1 MTLVQG
7 VVLFIFVKLI
17 SDFIGFTTISYL
29 MNQVINY
36 GAIAAVVIFAPELRS
51 ALETFGRTP
60 QHFLQSKEV
69 SSDEKLVQ
77 AFVKAVK
84 YMSPR
89 KIGALVSIEQ
99 TQTLQEQIATG
110 IPLDAVVTGEL
121 LINIFIPNTP
131 LHDGAVIIRDNKVAT
146 ACSYLPLTE
155 SNKISKE
162 FGTRH
167 RAAIGLSEQTDALTF
182 VVSEETGAIS
192 IAYKGN
198 FIHDLSVQEFEQ
210 ELSLILLKEQEPR
223 QSFFQRWIGGSK
235 KMKCFVNFFK
245 NDRLWQIL
253 VALFFAVVLFF
264 TAWSG
269 NAQNKQNS
277 SSASNTFT
285 QTIESVPVDIK
296 YDSDKYFISGYSY
309 DAEVYLTA
317 TTQLALTTETS
328 SDTRH
333 FKLVADLSNLGQGTS
348 RVPIQVKD
356 LPAGMSAQVS
366 PSTLTATIGKKAS
379 KTFDVVANITSDKLA
394 NGYEV
399 KKVSLDATKVEV
411 TSSED
416 IINQIDHVQAVLEG
430 DSNLSEDYDGN
441 LVLQAVSTNGTVLAS
456 SISPAKVHAK
466 ISLRKLSKSVPVK
479 VELTGDKASNVSSI
493 SYSFNRGHVTIV
505 GSQEAMD
512 KIDSITV
519 PMDISQVTKDTS
531 KTIDLKAE
539 GVTVQ
544 PGTVKVNLKVTQ
556 K

>member
-1 MTLVQG
+1 
-7 VVLFIFVKLI
+7 
-17 SDFIGFTTISYL
+17 
-29 MNQVINY
+29 
-36 GAIAAVVIFAPELRS
+36 
-51 ALETFGRTP
+51 
-60 QHFLQSKEV
+60 
-69 SSDEKLVQ
+69 
-77 AFVKAVK
+77 
-84 YMSPR
+84 
-89 KIGALVSIEQ
+89 
-99 TQTLQEQIATG
+99 
-110 IPLDAVVTGEL
+110 
-121 LINIFIPNTP
+121 
-131 LHDGAVIIRDNKVAT
+131 
-146 ACSYLPLTE
+146 
-155 SNKISKE
+155 
-162 FGTRH
+162 
-167 RAAIGLSEQTDALTF
+167 
-182 VVSEETGAIS
+182 
-192 IAYKGN
+192 
-198 FIHDLSVQEFEQ
+198 
-210 ELSLILLKEQEPR
+210 
-223 QSFFQRWIGGSK
+223 
-235 KMKCFVNFFK
+235 
-245 NDRLWQIL
+245 
-253 VALFFAVVLFF
+253 
-264 TAWSG
+264 
-269 NAQNKQNS
+269 
-277 SSASNTFT
+277 
-285 QTIESVPVDIK
+285 
-296 YDSDKYFISGYSY
+296 SDKYFISGYSY

-399 KKVSLDATKVEV
+399 KKVSLDNTKVEV

-493 SYSFNRGHVTIV
+493 SYSFDRGHVTIV

-519 PMDISQVTKDTS
+519 PVDISQVTKDTS

>member
-1 MTLVQG
+1 
-7 VVLFIFVKLI
+7 
-17 SDFIGFTTISYL
+17 
-29 MNQVINY
+29 
-36 GAIAAVVIFAPELRS
+36 
-51 ALETFGRTP
+51 
-60 QHFLQSKEV
+60 
-69 SSDEKLVQ
+69 
-77 AFVKAVK
+77 
-84 YMSPR
+84 
-89 KIGALVSIEQ
+89 
-99 TQTLQEQIATG
+99 
-110 IPLDAVVTGEL
+110 
-121 LINIFIPNTP
+121 
-131 LHDGAVIIRDNKVAT
+131 
-146 ACSYLPLTE
+146 
-155 SNKISKE
+155 
-162 FGTRH
+162 
-167 RAAIGLSEQTDALTF
+167 
-182 VVSEETGAIS
+182 
-192 IAYKGN
+192 
-198 FIHDLSVQEFEQ
+198 
-210 ELSLILLKEQEPR
+210 
-223 QSFFQRWIGGSK
+223 
-235 KMKCFVNFFK
+235 MKRFVNFFK
-245 NDRLWQIL
+245 DDRLWQML

-269 NAQNKQNS
+269 NTQNKNNS

-285 QTIESVPVDIK
+285 QTVESVPVDIK

-441 LVLQAVSTNGTVLAS
+441 LVLQAVSTNGT
-456 SISPAKVHAK
+456 
-466 ISLRKLSKSVPVK
+466 KLSKSVPVK

-519 PMDISQVTKDTS
+519 PVDISQVTKDTS

>member
-1 MTLVQG
+1 
-7 VVLFIFVKLI
+7 
-17 SDFIGFTTISYL
+17 
-29 MNQVINY
+29 
-36 GAIAAVVIFAPELRS
+36 
-51 ALETFGRTP
+51 
-60 QHFLQSKEV
+60 
-69 SSDEKLVQ
+69 
-77 AFVKAVK
+77 
-84 YMSPR
+84 
-89 KIGALVSIEQ
+89 
-99 TQTLQEQIATG
+99 
-110 IPLDAVVTGEL
+110 
-121 LINIFIPNTP
+121 
-131 LHDGAVIIRDNKVAT
+131 
-146 ACSYLPLTE
+146 
-155 SNKISKE
+155 
-162 FGTRH
+162 
-167 RAAIGLSEQTDALTF
+167 
-182 VVSEETGAIS
+182 
-192 IAYKGN
+192 
-198 FIHDLSVQEFEQ
+198 
-210 ELSLILLKEQEPR
+210 
-223 QSFFQRWIGGSK
+223 
-235 KMKCFVNFFK
+235 MKRLVNFFK

-269 NAQNKQNS
+269 NSQNKSNS

-285 QTIESVPVDIK
+285 QTVESVPVDIK

-379 KTFDVVANITSDKLA
+379 KTFN
-394 NGYEV
+394 
-399 KKVSLDATKVEV
+399 TKVEV

-519 PMDISQVTKDTS
+519 PVDISQVTKDTS

>member
-1 MTLVQG
+1 
-7 VVLFIFVKLI
+7 
-17 SDFIGFTTISYL
+17 
-29 MNQVINY
+29 
-36 GAIAAVVIFAPELRS
+36 
-51 ALETFGRTP
+51 
-60 QHFLQSKEV
+60 
-69 SSDEKLVQ
+69 
-77 AFVKAVK
+77 
-84 YMSPR
+84 
-89 KIGALVSIEQ
+89 
-99 TQTLQEQIATG
+99 
-110 IPLDAVVTGEL
+110 
-121 LINIFIPNTP
+121 
-131 LHDGAVIIRDNKVAT
+131 
-146 ACSYLPLTE
+146 
-155 SNKISKE
+155 
-162 FGTRH
+162 
-167 RAAIGLSEQTDALTF
+167 
-182 VVSEETGAIS
+182 
-192 IAYKGN
+192 
-198 FIHDLSVQEFEQ
+198 
-210 ELSLILLKEQEPR
+210 
-223 QSFFQRWIGGSK
+223 
-235 KMKCFVNFFK
+235 MKRFVNFFK
-245 NDRLWQIL
+245 DDRLWQML

-269 NAQNKQNS
+269 NTQNKNNS

-285 QTIESVPVDIK
+285 QTVESVPVDIK

-333 FKLVADLSNLGQGTS
+333 FKLVADLSNLG

-519 PMDISQVTKDTS
+519 PVDISQVTKDTS

>member
-1 MTLVQG
+1 
-7 VVLFIFVKLI
+7 
-17 SDFIGFTTISYL
+17 
-29 MNQVINY
+29 
-36 GAIAAVVIFAPELRS
+36 
-51 ALETFGRTP
+51 
-60 QHFLQSKEV
+60 
-69 SSDEKLVQ
+69 
-77 AFVKAVK
+77 
-84 YMSPR
+84 
-89 KIGALVSIEQ
+89 
-99 TQTLQEQIATG
+99 
-110 IPLDAVVTGEL
+110 
-121 LINIFIPNTP
+121 
-131 LHDGAVIIRDNKVAT
+131 
-146 ACSYLPLTE
+146 
-155 SNKISKE
+155 
-162 FGTRH
+162 
-167 RAAIGLSEQTDALTF
+167 
-182 VVSEETGAIS
+182 
-192 IAYKGN
+192 
-198 FIHDLSVQEFEQ
+198 
-210 ELSLILLKEQEPR
+210 
-223 QSFFQRWIGGSK
+223 
-235 KMKCFVNFFK
+235 MKRFVNFFK
-245 NDRLWQIL
+245 DDRLWQML

-269 NAQNKQNS
+269 NTQNKNNS

-285 QTIESVPVDIK
+285 QTVESVPVDIK

-356 LPAGMSAQVS
+356 LSAQVS

-505 GSQEAMD
+505 GSQEAID

-519 PMDISQVTKDTS
+519 PVDISQVTKDTS

>member
-1 MTLVQG
+1 
-7 VVLFIFVKLI
+7 
-17 SDFIGFTTISYL
+17 
-29 MNQVINY
+29 
-36 GAIAAVVIFAPELRS
+36 
-51 ALETFGRTP
+51 
-60 QHFLQSKEV
+60 
-69 SSDEKLVQ
+69 
-77 AFVKAVK
+77 
-84 YMSPR
+84 
-89 KIGALVSIEQ
+89 
-99 TQTLQEQIATG
+99 
-110 IPLDAVVTGEL
+110 
-121 LINIFIPNTP
+121 
-131 LHDGAVIIRDNKVAT
+131 
-146 ACSYLPLTE
+146 
-155 SNKISKE
+155 
-162 FGTRH
+162 
-167 RAAIGLSEQTDALTF
+167 
-182 VVSEETGAIS
+182 
-192 IAYKGN
+192 
-198 FIHDLSVQEFEQ
+198 
-210 ELSLILLKEQEPR
+210 
-223 QSFFQRWIGGSK
+223 
-235 KMKCFVNFFK
+235 MKRFVNFFK
-245 NDRLWQIL
+245 NDRLWQML

-269 NAQNKQNS
+269 NTQNKNNS

-285 QTIESVPVDIK
+285 QTVESVPVDIK

-333 FKLVADLSNLGQGTS
+333 FKL
-348 RVPIQVKD
+348 VKD

-430 DSNLSEDYDGN
+430 DSHLSEDYDGN

-479 VELTGDKASNVSSI
+479 VELTGDKASIVSSI

-519 PMDISQVTKDTS
+519 PVDISQVTKDTS

>member
-1 MTLVQG
+1 
-7 VVLFIFVKLI
+7 
-17 SDFIGFTTISYL
+17 
-29 MNQVINY
+29 
-36 GAIAAVVIFAPELRS
+36 
-51 ALETFGRTP
+51 
-60 QHFLQSKEV
+60 
-69 SSDEKLVQ
+69 
-77 AFVKAVK
+77 
-84 YMSPR
+84 
-89 KIGALVSIEQ
+89 
-99 TQTLQEQIATG
+99 
-110 IPLDAVVTGEL
+110 
-121 LINIFIPNTP
+121 
-131 LHDGAVIIRDNKVAT
+131 
-146 ACSYLPLTE
+146 
-155 SNKISKE
+155 
-162 FGTRH
+162 
-167 RAAIGLSEQTDALTF
+167 
-182 VVSEETGAIS
+182 
-192 IAYKGN
+192 
-198 FIHDLSVQEFEQ
+198 
-210 ELSLILLKEQEPR
+210 
-223 QSFFQRWIGGSK
+223 
-235 KMKCFVNFFK
+235 MKRLVNFFK

-269 NAQNKQNS
+269 NSQNKSNS

-285 QTIESVPVDIK
+285 QTVESVPVDIK

-399 KKVSLDATKVEV
+399 KKVSLDEVEV
-411 TSSED
+411 TSSEN

-441 LVLQAVSTNGTVLAS
+441 LVLQAVSANGTVLAS

-493 SYSFNRGHVTIV
+493 SYSFDRGHVTIV

-519 PMDISQVTKDTS
+519 PVDISQVTKDTS

>member
-1 MTLVQG
+1 
-7 VVLFIFVKLI
+7 
-17 SDFIGFTTISYL
+17 
-29 MNQVINY
+29 
-36 GAIAAVVIFAPELRS
+36 
-51 ALETFGRTP
+51 
-60 QHFLQSKEV
+60 
-69 SSDEKLVQ
+69 
-77 AFVKAVK
+77 
-84 YMSPR
+84 
-89 KIGALVSIEQ
+89 
-99 TQTLQEQIATG
+99 
-110 IPLDAVVTGEL
+110 
-121 LINIFIPNTP
+121 
-131 LHDGAVIIRDNKVAT
+131 
-146 ACSYLPLTE
+146 
-155 SNKISKE
+155 
-162 FGTRH
+162 
-167 RAAIGLSEQTDALTF
+167 
-182 VVSEETGAIS
+182 
-192 IAYKGN
+192 
-198 FIHDLSVQEFEQ
+198 
-210 ELSLILLKEQEPR
+210 
-223 QSFFQRWIGGSK
+223 
-235 KMKCFVNFFK
+235 MKCFVNFFK

-348 RVPIQVKD
+348 RVPIH
-356 LPAGMSAQVS
+356 
-366 PSTLTATIGKKAS
+366 IGKKAS

-399 KKVSLDATKVEV
+399 KKVSLDETKVEV

-519 PMDISQVTKDTS
+519 PVDISQVTKDTS

>member
-1 MTLVQG
+1 M
-7 VVLFIFVKLI
+7 
-17 SDFIGFTTISYL
+17 
-29 MNQVINY
+29 
-36 GAIAAVVIFAPELRS
+36 
-51 ALETFGRTP
+51 
-60 QHFLQSKEV
+60 
-69 SSDEKLVQ
+69 
-77 AFVKAVK
+77 
-84 YMSPR
+84 
-89 KIGALVSIEQ
+89 
-99 TQTLQEQIATG
+99 
-110 IPLDAVVTGEL
+110 
-121 LINIFIPNTP
+121 
-131 LHDGAVIIRDNKVAT
+131 
-146 ACSYLPLTE
+146 
-155 SNKISKE
+155 
-162 FGTRH
+162 
-167 RAAIGLSEQTDALTF
+167 
-182 VVSEETGAIS
+182 
-192 IAYKGN
+192 
-198 FIHDLSVQEFEQ
+198 
-210 ELSLILLKEQEPR
+210 
-223 QSFFQRWIGGSK
+223 
-235 KMKCFVNFFK
+235 
-245 NDRLWQIL
+245 
-253 VALFFAVVLFF
+253 VLFF

-269 NAQNKQNS
+269 NTQNKNNS

-285 QTIESVPVDIK
+285 QTVESVPVDIK

-430 DSNLSEDYDGN
+430 DSNLSEDY
-441 LVLQAVSTNGTVLAS
+441 
-456 SISPAKVHAK
+456 
-466 ISLRKLSKSVPVK
+466 LRKLSKSVPVK

-519 PMDISQVTKDTS
+519 PVDISQVTKDTS

>member
-1 MTLVQG
+1 
-7 VVLFIFVKLI
+7 
-17 SDFIGFTTISYL
+17 
-29 MNQVINY
+29 
-36 GAIAAVVIFAPELRS
+36 
-51 ALETFGRTP
+51 
-60 QHFLQSKEV
+60 
-69 SSDEKLVQ
+69 
-77 AFVKAVK
+77 
-84 YMSPR
+84 
-89 KIGALVSIEQ
+89 
-99 TQTLQEQIATG
+99 
-110 IPLDAVVTGEL
+110 
-121 LINIFIPNTP
+121 
-131 LHDGAVIIRDNKVAT
+131 
-146 ACSYLPLTE
+146 
-155 SNKISKE
+155 
-162 FGTRH
+162 
-167 RAAIGLSEQTDALTF
+167 
-182 VVSEETGAIS
+182 
-192 IAYKGN
+192 
-198 FIHDLSVQEFEQ
+198 
-210 ELSLILLKEQEPR
+210 
-223 QSFFQRWIGGSK
+223 
-235 KMKCFVNFFK
+235 MKRFVNFFK
-245 NDRLWQIL
+245 NDRLWQML

-269 NAQNKQNS
+269 NTQNKNNS

-285 QTIESVPVDIK
+285 QTVESVPVDIK

-317 TTQLALTTETS
+317 TTQLALTTS

-519 PMDISQVTKDTS
+519 PVDISQVTKDTS

>member
-1 MTLVQG
+1 
-7 VVLFIFVKLI
+7 
-17 SDFIGFTTISYL
+17 
-29 MNQVINY
+29 
-36 GAIAAVVIFAPELRS
+36 
-51 ALETFGRTP
+51 
-60 QHFLQSKEV
+60 
-69 SSDEKLVQ
+69 
-77 AFVKAVK
+77 
-84 YMSPR
+84 
-89 KIGALVSIEQ
+89 
-99 TQTLQEQIATG
+99 
-110 IPLDAVVTGEL
+110 
-121 LINIFIPNTP
+121 
-131 LHDGAVIIRDNKVAT
+131 
-146 ACSYLPLTE
+146 
-155 SNKISKE
+155 
-162 FGTRH
+162 
-167 RAAIGLSEQTDALTF
+167 
-182 VVSEETGAIS
+182 
-192 IAYKGN
+192 
-198 FIHDLSVQEFEQ
+198 
-210 ELSLILLKEQEPR
+210 
-223 QSFFQRWIGGSK
+223 
-235 KMKCFVNFFK
+235 MKRFVNFFK
-245 NDRLWQIL
+245 NDRLWQML

-269 NAQNKQNS
+269 NTQNKNNS

-285 QTIESVPVDIK
+285 QTVESVPVDIK

-399 KKVSLDATKVEV
+399 SLDATKVEV

-456 SISPAKVHAK
+456 SMSPAKVHAK

-519 PMDISQVTKDTS
+519 PVDISQVTKDTS